1 MLIVSLSDKNN
12 LNSLKN
18 LVDGVVVYLN
28 DFSSFYNKSFT
39 VDEILEIYEIRD
51 NLKIFLDLTIMME
64 NKDIERLNLLLDKLA
79 NKDFY
84 FIYSD
89 LGVYEALR
97 ERGLEN
103 KGIYNSQTLC
113 TNQYDQEFYLKQ
125 NMLSSAISLE
135 IPVSDQIKISE
146 YNNYNVFLKAFGY
159 HQMFYSKRN
168 LISLYKEYKNL
179 DFKIDKY
186 NSYLREIKRENDF
199 FHIYEFE
206 KGTIIF
212 RDYILSYLNELDL
225 IKPNFIYLDNIFI
238 ADDIFKEVV
247 NIYSSY
253 LNNKILKDI
262 AIENLNKLNL
272 YVKDGFKFRDSV
284 YQKEEF

>member
-1 MLIVSLSDKNN
+1 MLIVSLNEKNN
-12 LNSLKN
+12 LNNLKN

-28 DFSSFYNKSFT
+28 DFSSFYNKSFSLS
-39 VDEILEIYEIRD
+39 EIEEIYENRE
-51 NLKIFLDLTIMME
+51 NLKIFIDLTIMME
-64 NKDIERLNLLLDKLA
+64 DSEIKRLNILLDQIE

-97 ERGLEN
+97 LRSLEN
-103 KGIYNSQTLC
+103 RGIYNSQTLC

-135 IPVSDQIKISE
+135 IPVKDQISISE
-146 YNNYNVFLKAFGY
+146 YNNHNVFLKAFGY
-159 HQMFYSKRN
+159 HQMFYSKRH
-168 LISLYKEYKNL
+168 LISLYKEYKGL
-179 DFKIDKY
+179 DFKNDKY

-212 RDYILSYLNELDL
+212 RNYILSYLEEIDS
-225 IKPNFIYLDNIFI
+225 IKPRYIYLDNIFI
-238 ADDIFKEVV
+238 DDLTFNKVVETYSKYIRQIFSKEEA
-247 NIYSSY
+247 
-253 LNNKILKDI
+253 LN
-262 AIENLNKLNL
+262 AINSLNL
-272 YVKDGFKFRDSV
+272 DIRDGFKYIDSV